1 MVMAAF
7 YSYSCLWK
15 NCGKSF
21 TCLEDLIEHVEDVHV
36 EKDAAPMEKLDNLS
50 PPALAL
56 SHILRFF
63 TEAARQVRRKQLA
76 QLAAQ
81 NTNKS
86 SQVSDKGRHVS
97 SPASG
102 SHHNLTFSSDT
113 TATTTSTSA
122 TLTPTQVHISKSSV
136 SNTATSGS
144 SNTTSGNNSHIKT
157 TSSNSIIN
165 HDLISDGSDS
175 DESWTTNETFSSDA
189 ILSMMATDE
198 GLEKP
203 FACPVPGCNKRY
215 KNVNGMKYHAKNG
228 HKKEI
233 RVRKAY
239 RCTCKKSYRS
249 AMALKKHC
257 TKVHHGNPSGGL
269 PEPVRSL
276 EIDLIANSTV
286 Q

>member
-1 MVMAAF
+1 MAAF

-21 TCLEDLIEHVEDVHV
+21 CCLEDLIEHVEDVHV
-36 EKDAAPMEKLDNLS
+36 EKDTPSLDKLDNLS

-81 NTNKS
+81 SNSKS
-86 SQVSDKGRHVS
+86 SHSSDKGGRHS
-97 SPASG
+97 SPGHHHNTSSSDLPSTSSTLAGGITPTLAHPSKSGVSNTGTSGTSTTASG
-102 SHHNLTFSSDT
+102 SNSH
-113 TATTTSTSA
+113 
-122 TLTPTQVHISKSSV
+122 VKSS
-136 SNTATSGS
+136 SHNS
-144 SNTTSGNNSHIKT
+144 SL
-157 TSSNSIIN
+157 N
-165 HDLISDGSDS
+165 HDLNSDGSDS

-239 RCTCKKSYRS
+239 RCSCKKCYRS
-249 AMALKKHC
+249 AIALKNHC
-257 TKVHHGNPSGGL
+257 VKVHHGNPNGGL

-276 EIDLIANSTV
+276 EIDLISNSLLH
-286 Q
+286 

>member
-1 MVMAAF
+1 MAAF

-122 TLTPTQVHISKSSV
+122 TLTPTQVHISKSSQYD
-136 SNTATSGS
+136 
-144 SNTTSGNNSHIKT
+144 H
-157 TSSNSIIN
+157 
-165 HDLISDGSDS
+165 DGSDS

-257 TKVHHGNPSGGL
+257 IKVHHGNPSGGL